1 MGKQFKQLNAQQ
13 IDFIQ
18 QQKIF
23 FIATAASSGHVN
35 MSPKG
40 GDSFRILNEHQ
51 VIWQNYTGSGN
62 ETAAH
67 LHQDPR
73 MTIMFC
79 AFEGNP
85 IILRLY
91 GQATAIH
98 KTDTQWSTY
107 VDFFPKN
114 TGTRQFYLLDINMVQ
129 TSCGMSVPFFD
140 YLNDREQLTNWAEAK
155 GHEGIQEYWRNRNQ
169 HSIDNMDTHI
179 VKLAGIDE
187 KEATN

>member
-1 MGKQFKQLNAQQ
+1 MGKQFKKLHIQH
-13 IDFIQ
+13 IDFIK

-23 FIATAASSGHVN
+23 FTGTAAASGRVN
-35 MSPKG
+35 LSPKG
-40 GDSFRILNEHQ
+40 GDSFRIIHENQ

-91 GQATAIH
+91 GKAIVIH
-98 KTDTQWSTY
+98 KNDEQWQDYCTL
-107 VDFFPKN
+107 FPSN
-114 TGTRQFYLLDINMVQ
+114 TGTRQFYLLDIDMVQ

-140 YLNDREQLTNWAEAK
+140 YKEDREHLTRWADAK
-155 GHEGIQEYWRNRNQ
+155 GEDGIHQYWKNRNQ
-169 HSIDNMDTHI
+169 YSIDDMETHI
-179 VKLAGIDE
+179 VKLAGLDNVANE
-187 KEATN
+187 P

>member
-1 MGKQFKQLNAQQ
+1 MGKKFKHLNIQQ
-13 IDFIQ
+13 IDFIK

-23 FIATAASSGHVN
+23 FVGTAATSGRVN
-35 MSPKG
+35 VSPKG
-40 GDSFRILNEHQ
+40 GDSFRIVNENQ

-67 LHQDPR
+67 LHQNPR

-91 GQATAIH
+91 GKATAVH
-98 KTDTQWSTY
+98 PSDKKWSTY

-114 TGTRQFYLLDINMVQ
+114 TGTRQFYLLDIDMVQ

-140 YLNDREQLTNWAEAK
+140 YNQDREQLDNWSSAK
-155 GHEGIQEYWRNRNQ
+155 GHKGIREYWENRNQ

-179 VKLAGIDE
+179 VTLAGLKDNPI
-187 KEATN
+187 K